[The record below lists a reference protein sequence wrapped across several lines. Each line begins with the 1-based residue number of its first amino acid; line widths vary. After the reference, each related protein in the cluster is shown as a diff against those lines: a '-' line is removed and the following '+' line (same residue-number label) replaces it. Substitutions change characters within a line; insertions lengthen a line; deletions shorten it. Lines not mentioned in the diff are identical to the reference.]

1 MSSDPAIIAPIVVA
15 PSALPER
22 RGVFACFSNIEREGH
37 WALPRMFRTLSIFG
51 SVTLDLTQVELSAHT
66 DIEIRCFMGNVEV
79 LVPPGV
85 RLECVGDAT
94 IGNFEVNRRVPSTTS
109 PDAPSVHIKAGV
121 LLGNIEITV
130 LDPNSKSFFQKIKA
144 RWKLRDTNPD

>member
-1 MSSDPAIIAPIVVA
+1 MSSDPAIVMPAMLPA
-15 PSALPER
+15 SQLPER
-22 RGVFACFSNIEREGH
+22 QGVFAFLSNIERNGH
-37 WALPRMFRTLSIFG
+37 WLLPRMFRTLSIFG
-51 SVTLDLTQVELSAHT
+51 SVTLDLTQVRLGAHT

-79 LVPPGV
+79 IVPPHV
-85 RLECVGDAT
+85 RLECDGDAT
-94 IGNFEVNRRVPSTTS
+94 IGNFEVNRRVPSATS

-130 LDPNSKSFFQKIKA
+130 VDPNATSFLQKIKA